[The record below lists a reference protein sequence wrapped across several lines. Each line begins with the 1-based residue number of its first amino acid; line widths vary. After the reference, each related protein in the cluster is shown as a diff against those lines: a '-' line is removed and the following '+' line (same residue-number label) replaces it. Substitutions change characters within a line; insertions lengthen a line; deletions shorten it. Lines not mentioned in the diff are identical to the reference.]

1 MERFSELVSGKAMVM
16 LLLVGFSATALAC
29 GAEATGSPVPSTPTH
44 TVATAAIPTLV
55 PTPGPTAT
63 LAKSLTPTTEA
74 TPALTLTPV
83 PTVTLLVVPTPTP
96 VPNATPTLAPTPI
109 PTIADITGYC

>member
-16 LLLVGFSATALAC
+16 LVGFSATALAC
-29 GAEATGSPVPSTPTH
+29 GA
-44 TVATAAIPTLV
+44 
-55 PTPGPTAT
+55 
-63 LAKSLTPTTEA
+63 EA